1 MQKSLSL
8 KRQSYQGIRWTP
20 LGISCLI
27 LFGVMVLAVGVGT
40 IYIAPAD
47 VLRAVGHGL
56 NQTLEGTTDTII
68 WKIRLPRVLMAAVV
82 GASLALSGVAYQGI
96 FRNPLAD
103 PYLLGVASGASLGA
117 GLAIVLGAS
126 IPFFAHL
133 GVPILSFLFSLI
145 AVFLV
150 ILLAKQ
156 GSSIPTVSL
165 ILAGTVLG
173 SSFTAATSFL
183 MLLSREQ
190 AATILAWLMG
200 SFGLASWAKLATVL
214 PFMLLS
220 AIAISFSG
228 RAMNLLQLGEEQAA
242 QLGLPVE
249 GFKYGL
255 ITLATLATSAAVS
268 VSGIIGFVG
277 LMVPHA
283 VRLAF
288 GPDHR
293 SLIPMS
299 ALLGAIFMVL
309 ADLLA
314 RSVISPAEIPI
325 GVVTALVGGPF
336 FLYLLK
342 RQGKGRL

>member
-8 KRQSYQGIRWTP
+8 RQSQRAGIRWTP
-20 LGISCLI
+20 LGISCLTLVLVMI
-27 LFGVMVLAVGVGT
+27 LATGIGTVHIAAPEVLSAVW
-40 IYIAPAD
+40 
-47 VLRAVGHGL
+47 HGL
-56 NQTLEGTTDTII
+56 SGSLEGSHDTII
-68 WKIRLPRVLMAAVV
+68 WKIRLPRVLMAALV

-117 GLAIVLGAS
+117 GLAIVLGVS

-133 GVPILSFLFSLI
+133 GTPLFAFCFSLL

-150 ILLAKQ
+150 IALAKQ
-156 GSSIPTVSL
+156 GRNLPTVSL
-165 ILAGTVLG
+165 ILAGAVLG

-190 AATILAWLMG
+190 AATVLAWLLG
-200 SFGLASWAKLATVL
+200 SFGLSSWAKLASVF

-220 AIAISFSG
+220 AVAIALSS
-228 RAMNLLQLGEEQAA
+228 RALNLLQLGEDQAA
-242 QLGLPVE
+242 QLGLSVE
-249 GFKYGL
+249 RFKYGL
-255 ITLATLATSAAVS
+255 ISLATLATSAAVS

-277 LMVPHA
+277 LMIPHA
-283 VRLAF
+283 ARLAF

-293 SLIPMS
+293 TVVPMS
-299 ALLGAIFMVL
+299 AVLGAIFMVL

-314 RSVISPAEIPI
+314 RSLISPAEIPI

-342 RQGKGRL
+342 RQTKGRL